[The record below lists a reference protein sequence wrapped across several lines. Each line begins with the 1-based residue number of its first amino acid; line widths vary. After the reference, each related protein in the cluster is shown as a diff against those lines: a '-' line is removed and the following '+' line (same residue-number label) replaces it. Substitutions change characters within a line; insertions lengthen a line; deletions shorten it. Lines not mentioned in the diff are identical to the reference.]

1 MRRDRLIDGM
11 LALGGLA
18 AIFGLAWHHMA
29 IVGDGFWYIASGR
42 WVLAHHTVPHVDPFA
57 YAGSGSWTL
66 VNSAACVLFALV
78 TNTSGLHG
86 LMRMGAVLE
95 ALAVGT
101 LWLGA
106 TRTRHARLLLLGV
119 ALTFIQ
125 VDAQDLSCRGQLFGD
140 LGFVLLLAAFA
151 RLRDG
156 KRVHPALVFV
166 GAVLWTN
173 LHLSFLTVVVAP
185 IGVAALLFLE
195 PRASRPR
202 IAPFLAFAGISAVA
216 TLVNPYG
223 PAYLRVIFGL
233 AFDPSTATY
242 DLFRSPDFHDPG
254 WLFAPGLGLAAVLLR
269 ERFGAERMRRPEQAL
284 LLVFVAMACMAR
296 RYATEAIAVDLAIV
310 GPILDRLDLR
320 LPRLLPAASVVA
332 ASVAGVAGLDG
343 WLERDD
349 PERDVPAEAARVA
362 REASR
367 AKVAQR
373 SAFAQVL
380 NPFHWGGYLAYEW
393 MGDPRYWVDGRDHVF
408 LFGNGTAD
416 DHARLWT
423 GNFTSL
429 DLLDDYEAGVVLWER
444 GSTLDAALRA
454 NPAWRLIHVDRIAVV
469 YVRVDHPPQ
478 PGAREPA
485 AVPGPD
491 HG

>member
-1 MRRDRLIDGM
+1 M
-11 LALGGLA
+11 
-18 AIFGLAWHHMA
+18 
-29 IVGDGFWYIASGR
+29 
-42 WVLAHHTVPHVDPFA
+42 
-57 YAGSGSWTL
+57 
-66 VNSAACVLFALV
+66 
-78 TNTSGLHG
+78 
-86 LMRMGAVLE
+86 
-95 ALAVGT
+95 
-101 LWLGA
+101 
-106 TRTRHARLLLLGV
+106 
-119 ALTFIQ
+119 
-125 VDAQDLSCRGQLFGD
+125 
-140 LGFVLLLAAFA
+140 
-151 RLRDG
+151 
-156 KRVHPALVFV
+156 
-166 GAVLWTN
+166 
-173 LHLSFLTVVVAP
+173 
-185 IGVAALLFLE
+185 
-195 PRASRPR
+195 
-202 IAPFLAFAGISAVA
+202 
-216 TLVNPYG
+216 
-223 PAYLRVIFGL
+223 
-233 AFDPSTATY
+233 
-242 DLFRSPDFHDPG
+242 
-254 WLFAPGLGLAAVLLR
+254 
-269 ERFGAERMRRPEQAL
+269 
-284 LLVFVAMACMAR
+284 
-296 RYATEAIAVDLAIV
+296 
-310 GPILDRLDLR
+310 
-320 LPRLLPAASVVA
+320 
-332 ASVAGVAGLDG
+332 
-343 WLERDD
+343 
-349 PERDVPAEAARVA
+349 A